1 MARAIRARYENGVLK
16 PLEKL
21 ELEEGEEVIVRVEK
35 RIAYGLVELVE
46 ELRKEAPKV
55 DNPIEVLE
63 ETRK

>member
-1 MARAIRARYENGVLK
+1 MARAIRARYEDGVLK